1 MISKPKISTIV
12 AQQFPEFVREDYPK
26 FIAFVEAYYEF
37 LNQYYKDDLY
47 ELRDIDTTLDEFLQL
62 FRKELSINVPYT
74 KVNERF
80 MLSHIKEQYL
90 SKGSEASF
98 KLLFRLLFNKE
109 VEIAYPSKQIL
120 RASDGKWT
128 QEVSIFLDMKFGN
141 PENIVGKTLTV
152 TTPTKTFQVIVDRY
166 EPVEVELPASTYA
179 INPNTQVSI
188 TNNMF
193 TFTNHGLVTGT
204 SVLYSSEGFVNI
216 GGLVSGKTYY
226 IIRVDANRFMLAISQ
241 SDSYAGTFVDLTSLG
256 SGNAH
261 TFVSGGIKQPSP
273 NIFEVFV
280 DRKFFGDIS
289 RNDIVTY
296 TDEFRGIVLSTTT
309 KVDVVQS
316 GINFKVG
323 ELYELRNGNGSG
335 SILKVSK
342 INEQGGILS
351 AQIIKF
357 GVDYGSDFIN
367 TLVSYTDRQSAP
379 SNTLEISI
387 PNVGIGEVYSSITER
402 GTLNTHNYNN
412 DDDVGGLAFDPTYAG
427 EVVREFYYDNSQI
440 VSETTTPAIVYIRTG
455 GIAKYPGYYSTN
467 DGFLDDAIYL
477 QDSYYYQAFS
487 YVVKVDEQL
496 ETYKSILKT
505 LLHPAG
511 MALFGEYDIRNTF
524 DLGASLQEASRII
537 ILSFQEEVFVLSSV
551 PIKSIH
557 KPLQDS
563 VTTTELTTYTLDKYI
578 DELDDN
584 VPVVDIGGIWNND
597 VYWDISYALD
607 PSGYYT
613 DEGLVYEF

>member
-152 TTPTKTFQVIVDRY
+152 ATPTKTFQVIVDRY
-166 EPVEVELPASTYA
+166 EPVEVELPASTYT
-179 INPNTQVSI
+179 INPNSQLSI

-193 TFTNHGLVTGT
+193 TVTNHKLVTGT

-226 IIRVDANRFMLAISQ
+226 VIRVDANRFMLAVSQ
-241 SDSYAGTFVDLTSLG
+241 SDAYSGTFIDITSFG
-256 SGNAH
+256 SGNNH
-261 TFVSGGIKQPSP
+261 TFISGGIRQPSP

-280 DRKFFGDIS
+280 DRKFFGDIA

-296 TDEFRGIVLSTTT
+296 SDEFRGIVLSTTT

-357 GVDYGSDFIN
+357 SVDYGSDFIN

-379 SNTLEISI
+379 TNTLGISL
-387 PNVGIGEVYSSITER
+387 PNIQIGEVYSSFIES
-402 GTLNTHNYNN
+402 GTLNRFNYNA
-412 DDDVGGLAFDPTYAG
+412 DTDTGGLAFDPTYAG
-427 EVVREFYYDNSQI
+427 EILREFYYDNSQST
-440 VSETTTPAIVYIRTG
+440 SETTTPAIVYIKTG
-455 GIAKYPGYYSTN
+455 GVAKYPGYYSSN

-505 LLHPAG
+505 MLHPSG
-511 MALFGEYDIRNTF
+511 MALFGEYDIRNTL

-537 ILSFQEEVFVLSSV
+537 ILSFQEEIFALSAV
-551 PIKSIH
+551 PLKQIQ

-563 VTTTELTTYTLDKYI
+563 ITATELTTYTLDKYI
-578 DELDDN
+578 NELDD
-584 VPVVDIGGIWNND
+584 VIPVVDAGGIWSGD
-597 VYWDISYALD
+597 VYWDISYTVLAE
-607 PSGYYT
+607 GYYT

>member
-152 TTPTKTFQVIVDRY
+152 ATPTKTFQVIVDRY
-166 EPVEVELPASTYA
+166 EPVEVELPASTYT
-179 INPNTQVSI
+179 INPNSQLSI

-193 TFTNHGLVTGT
+193 TFTNHKLVTGT

-226 IIRVDANRFMLAISQ
+226 VIRVDANRFMLAVSQ
-241 SDSYAGTFVDLTSLG
+241 SDAYSGTFIDITSFG
-256 SGNAH
+256 SGNNH
-261 TFVSGGIKQPSP
+261 TFISGGIRQPSP

-280 DRKFFGDIS
+280 DRKFFGDIA

-296 TDEFRGIVLSTTT
+296 SDEFRGIVLSTTT

-379 SNTLEISI
+379 TNTLGISL
-387 PNVGIGEVYSSITER
+387 PNIQIGEV
-402 GTLNTHNYNN
+402 
-412 DDDVGGLAFDPTYAG
+412 
-427 EVVREFYYDNSQI
+427 
-440 VSETTTPAIVYIRTG
+440 
-455 GIAKYPGYYSTN
+455 
-467 DGFLDDAIYL
+467 
-477 QDSYYYQAFS
+477 
-487 YVVKVDEQL
+487 
-496 ETYKSILKT
+496 
-505 LLHPAG
+505 
-511 MALFGEYDIRNTF
+511 
-524 DLGASLQEASRII
+524 
-537 ILSFQEEVFVLSSV
+537 
-551 PIKSIH
+551 
-557 KPLQDS
+557 
-563 VTTTELTTYTLDKYI
+563 
-578 DELDDN
+578 
-584 VPVVDIGGIWNND
+584 
-597 VYWDISYALD
+597 
-607 PSGYYT
+607 
-613 DEGLVYEF
+613 